1 MLHDLVYK
9 LHVKQNAPL
18 QYYNALA
25 NGLYIGCGAPSIVP
39 NTEDDRMI
47 QNITQ
52 QQQHL
57 GWKQLYYGRI
67 TEAWAQGITASQ
79 DNIKGIVFY
88 SRVMI
93 LIWRV
98 VVEQWTLRNS
108 HLHPSSTTMD
118 DRTQLAYIVHQ
129 IIQEAQNDP
138 ELQDLVSAFDH
149 EVLLRKSIKHIRH
162 WITNSKNHMM
172 AHQKAATIRAQI
184 STKDIR
190 TYFPV
195 LNNPTEPRTNEK
207 NLLRP
212 P

>member
-1 MLHDLVYK
+1 MPPAVLQCIGKRTLHRSRSTLNRSEYRRRPYDMEHYTTAAAFGMETTILW
-9 LHVKQNAPL
+9 QNYRSMGP
-18 QYYNALA
+18 
-25 NGLYIGCGAPSIVP
+25 V
-39 NTEDDRMI
+39 
-47 QNITQ
+47 
-52 QQQHL
+52 
-57 GWKQLYYGRI
+57 
-67 TEAWAQGITASQ
+67 QGITASQ

-98 VVEQWTLRNS
+98 VVEQWTLCNS

-118 DRTQLAYIVHQ
+118 DCTQLAYIVHQ

-138 ELQDLVSAFDH
+138 ELQDLVSAFDR

-162 WITNSKNHMM
+162 WITNSKNHML

-184 STKDIR
+184 RTKDIR

-195 LNNPTEPRTNEK
+195 MHSSTEPSTNEK